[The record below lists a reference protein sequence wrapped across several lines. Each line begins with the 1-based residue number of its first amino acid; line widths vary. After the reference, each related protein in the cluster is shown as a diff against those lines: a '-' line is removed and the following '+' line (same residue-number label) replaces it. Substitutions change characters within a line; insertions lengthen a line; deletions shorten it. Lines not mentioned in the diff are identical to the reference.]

1 MNQASPPVVLDELRM
16 ARGISRRVE
25 IYLQACREIQYERP
39 HEALDYA
46 LKAQKEARKG
56 RLKEREVHALRMG
69 GICQYA
75 AHDYEGALS
84 TFTTA
89 HDRYMRLKDRSGL
102 ARCQQNIGLALRGL
116 GRNEEALKFYRM
128 SEQSLRVLQDDSI
141 LMHVLINIGS
151 TSTAL
156 NQPSSALQAYSECLA
171 ISERLDDRPM
181 RARVMGNIADVY
193 INIDDNERG
202 IEWSRRSLE
211 LHRINNDQM
220 GVGFTLTSLGRV
232 YRSMS
237 DHDSALAHYTESIA
251 VMSQAGYAEGK
262 AKSMLYLSQLY
273 LESGLYTQA
282 WEFADQARGIF
293 VETHDVDS
301 EVSALI
307 TLGEVELRRKKYPS
321 AGRIFKE
328 AAKAGKRTDNYAQHF
343 EVERNHAVLAIHDER
358 WEVAIRHLK
367 AALSIASTN
376 ATLNGEAEAHRLLA
390 DVYERTKVHTK
401 ALHHLRKWHEC
412 KLKADG
418 QIHARHS
425 QALQL
430 RLEVERAER
439 ERQVV
444 QMQNERLQFDLVS
457 KTRELNTSAMAV
469 AQKNELLTT
478 IADEVRTILEM
489 PPAQRTNPLKD
500 LLRRI
505 ESHKRTGEDW
515 RNLNEQLHDVHDAF
529 FRELTTLCPALTP
542 SELKTA
548 SLLKLNLS
556 SKEIADILTV
566 SVASVEIYRHRLR
579 RKLQIPHGTG
589 LTAFFQQIGTGE
601 K

>member
-16 ARGISRRVE
+16 ARGISRRIE

-39 HEALDYA
+39 HEAFDYA
-46 LKAQKEARKG
+46 IKAQKEARKG

-84 TFTTA
+84 TFNMA

-116 GRNEEALKFYRM
+116 GRNEEALRFYRM
-128 SEQSLRVLQDDSI
+128 SEQSLRVLQDDSV

-171 ISERLDDRPM
+171 ISERLDDGPM

-202 IEWSRRSLE
+202 IEWSRRSLD
-211 LHRINNDQM
+211 LHRINNDMM
-220 GVGFTLTSLGRV
+220 GVGFTLTNLGRV
-232 YRSMS
+232 YQSMN
-237 DHDSALAHYTESIA
+237 DHDSALAHFTESIA
-251 VMSQAGYAEGK
+251 VMSQAGYVEGK
-262 AKSMLYLSQLY
+262 ANSMLYLSQLY
-273 LESGLYTQA
+273 LEGGLYTQA
-282 WEFADQARGIF
+282 REFAEQARSLFI
-293 VETHDVDS
+293 ETHDVDRQILAS
-301 EVSALI
+301 I
-307 TLGEVELRRKKYPS
+307 TLGEVELQRRKYPS
-321 AGRIFKE
+321 AARIFKE
-328 AAKAGKRTDNYAQHF
+328 AAAAGKKTDNYALHIDI
-343 EVERNHAVLAIHDER
+343 ERNRAKLAILEER
-358 WEVAIRHLK
+358 WDAAIRHLK
-367 AALSIASTN
+367 AALTIASAN

-390 DVYERTKVHTK
+390 HVYERTDLHPK
-401 ALHHLRKWHEC
+401 ALHHLRRWHEC
-412 KLKADG
+412 KLETDG

-444 QMQNERLQFDLVS
+444 QMQNERLQYDLVS

-469 AQKNELLTT
+469 AQKNELLTS
-478 IADEVRTILEM
+478 IADEVRTILAM
-489 PPAQRTNPLKD
+489 GPGQRTNPLKD

-505 ESHKRTGEDW
+505 ASHKRMGEDW

-556 SKEIADILTV
+556 SKEIADIFMVT
-566 SVASVEIYRHRLR
+566 VASVEIYRHRLR

-589 LTAFFQQIGTGE
+589 LTAFFQQIGVGE
-601 K
+601 Q

>member
-16 ARGISRRVE
+16 ARGISRRIE

-39 HEALDYA
+39 HEAFDYA
-46 LKAQKEARKG
+46 VKAQKEARKG

-84 TFTTA
+84 TFNMA

-116 GRNEEALKFYRM
+116 GRNEEALRFYRM
-128 SEQSLRVLQDDSI
+128 SEQSLRVLQDDSV

-171 ISERLDDRPM
+171 ISERLDDGPM

-202 IEWSRRSLE
+202 IEWSRRSLD
-211 LHRINNDQM
+211 LHRINNDMM
-220 GVGFTLTSLGRV
+220 GVGFTLTNLGRV
-232 YRSMS
+232 YQSMN
-237 DHDSALAHYTESIA
+237 DHDSALAHFTESIA

-262 AKSMLYLSQLY
+262 ANSMLYLSQLY
-273 LESGLYTQA
+273 LEGGLYTQA
-282 WEFADQARGIF
+282 REFAEQARSLFI
-293 VETHDVDS
+293 ETHDVDRQILAS
-301 EVSALI
+301 I
-307 TLGEVELRRKKYPS
+307 TLGEVELQRRKYPS
-321 AGRIFKE
+321 AARIFKE
-328 AAKAGKRTDNYAQHF
+328 AAAAGKKTDNYALHIDI
-343 EVERNHAVLAIHDER
+343 ERNRAKLAILEER
-358 WEVAIRHLK
+358 WDAAIRHLK
-367 AALSIASTN
+367 AALTIASAN

-390 DVYERTKVHTK
+390 HVYERTGLHPK
-401 ALHHLRKWHEC
+401 ALHHLRRWHEC
-412 KLKADG
+412 KQETDG

-457 KTRELNTSAMAV
+457 KTRELNASAMAV
-469 AQKNELLTT
+469 AQKNELLTS
-478 IADEVRTILEM
+478 IADEVRTILAM
-489 PPAQRTNPLKD
+489 GPGQRANPLKD

-505 ESHKRTGEDW
+505 ESHKRMGVDW
-515 RNLNEQLHDVHDAF
+515 RNLNEQLHDIHDAF

-556 SKEIADILTV
+556 SKEIADIFMVTV
-566 SVASVEIYRHRLR
+566 GSVEIYRHRLR

-589 LTAFFQQIGTGE
+589 LTAFFQQIGMGE
-601 K
+601 Q